1 MAEWTICPHCQLK
14 HSVRSDGLCPRC
26 HQAVQ
31 ADAAFG
37 AAEPPPFLPAMAV
50 ALPPIQPAR
59 SGSSPV
65 KWVIVATVAI
75 LVIFGLREM
84 GSIPGRQMLF
94 KLMFDLEGEPVTR
107 VDGKALEYSLTL
119 PPANKW
125 FLRNEEAAHKDNAD
139 ADRWL
144 VCPDKNAHVVT
155 IVEEV
160 ALGPDQ
166 VLDMSKLESFV
177 IDNMRKNVQKYTV
190 HRTSYLSRPINGR
203 LIHGTAAIDGT
214 DVELYHAIFINGTRV
229 YQVLAFSEK
238 KYFPEMRGELDQ
250 VIQTMRLPSS

>member
-1 MAEWTICPHCQLK
+1 MAEWIICPYCQLK
-14 HSVRSDGLCPRC
+14 HSVRNDGLCPRC

-31 ADAAFG
+31 ADVSLD
-37 AAEPPPFLPAMAV
+37 AAEPPPLPFQPAMPGP
-50 ALPPIQPAR
+50 LPPIQPAR
-59 SGSSPV
+59 SSSPV

-75 LVIFGLREM
+75 LVVFGLREL
-84 GSIPGRQMLF
+84 GSISGRQVLF
-94 KLMFDLEGEPVTR
+94 KLMFDLEGEPVRR
-107 VDGKALEYSLTL
+107 VDGKALPYSLTL
-119 PPANKW
+119 ASANKW
-125 FLRNEEAAHKDNAD
+125 FLRNEAAAHKDNAD

-166 VLDMSKLESFV
+166 YLDMGKMESFV

-190 HRTSYLSRPINGR
+190 HRTTYLSRPINGR
-203 LIHGTAAIDGT
+203 LIHGTASIDGT
-214 DVELYHAIFINGTRV
+214 DVELYHAIFIDDKRV

-238 KYFPEMRGELDQ
+238 KYFPEMKGELDQ
-250 VIQTMRLPSS
+250 VIQTMRLP